1 MTALPKRPL
10 DRRRQEDRPA
20 GAPFRRMPGVR
31 GGERVKQSKYGKK
44 RNGYLLTGGI
54 LSCLVTALIVCG
66 FFRTPYST
74 TAMNAKEKM
83 QPPSWQHLFGTDNFG
98 RDVFSRVMEGAGTS
112 FLIAVMVVVIGC
124 TAGVLIGSLCGYF
137 GGMADLILM
146 RICDTITAFPAIL
159 LALVIISIAGS
170 GVTNII
176 LALGILFIPSFARVV
191 RTQYAGI
198 RDLNYIK
205 AARLEGIG
213 TMRILYAHI
222 LPNTLPILVPAMTIG
237 FNNAVLAEASMSFLG
252 IGIQPPKASL
262 GSMLKDSQNY
272 LTSAPWYALG
282 TGFMIVLL
290 ILAFSLLS
298 EGIQQSAKDA

>member
-1 MTALPKRPL
+1 MK
-10 DRRRQEDRPA
+10 
-20 GAPFRRMPGVR
+20 
-31 GGERVKQSKYGKK
+31 KSKYGKK
-44 RNGYLLTGGI
+44 RNGYLMTGGI
-54 LSCLVTALIVCG
+54 LSALVTALIVCG
-66 FFRTPYST
+66 FFWTPYST

-124 TAGVLIGSLCGYF
+124 TAGVLIGSWCGYF
-137 GGMADLILM
+137 GGTADLILM

-159 LALVIISIAGS
+159 LALVIISITGS

-213 TMRILYAHI
+213 TLRILYAHI
-222 LPNTLPILVPAMTIG
+222 LPNTLPILIPAMTIG
-237 FNNAVLAEASMSFLG
+237 FNNAVLAEAGMSFLG

-282 TGFMIVLL
+282 TGFMIVVL

-298 EGIQQSAKDA
+298 EGIQQSAKD

>member
-1 MTALPKRPL
+1 MKNTKNAKR
-10 DRRRQEDRPA
+10 
-20 GAPFRRMPGVR
+20 
-31 GGERVKQSKYGKK
+31 K
-44 RNGYLLTGGI
+44 NGYLITGGI
-54 LSCLVTALIVCG
+54 LSALLTALIVCG
-66 FFRTPYST
+66 YFWTPYST

-98 RDVFSRVMEGAGTS
+98 RDVFSRVMQGAGTS
-112 FLIAVMVVVIGC
+112 FLIAIMVVLIGC
-124 TAGVLIGSLCGYF
+124 TCGIIIGSLCGYF
-137 GGMADLILM
+137 GGTADLILM

-159 LALVIISIAGS
+159 LALVIISIVGS
-170 GVTNII
+170 GVYNIV

-205 AARLEGIG
+205 AARLEGVG
-213 TMRILYAHI
+213 TARILYAHI

-252 IGIQPPKASL
+252 IGIQPPRASL

-282 TGFMIVLL
+282 AGFAIAVL

-298 EGIQQSAKDA
+298 EGIQQSVKD

>member
-1 MTALPKRPL
+1 MKNR
-10 DRRRQEDRPA
+10 
-20 GAPFRRMPGVR
+20 
-31 GGERVKQSKYGKK
+31 
-44 RNGYLLTGGI
+44 YLLTGGI
-54 LSCLVTALIVCG
+54 LSTLVTSVIVTG
-66 FFRTPYST
+66 YFWTPYST

-83 QPPSWQHLFGTDNFG
+83 QPPSLSHWFGTDNFG
-98 RDVFSRVMEGAGTS
+98 RDVFSRVMQGAGCS
-112 FLIAVMVVVIGC
+112 FLIAVLVVLIGC
-124 TAGVLIGSLCGYF
+124 FAGVVIGSLCGYF
-137 GGMADLILM
+137 GGTADLILM

-170 GVTNII
+170 SVSNIV

-205 AARLEGIG
+205 AARLEGVSVP
-213 TMRILYAHI
+213 RILYAHI
-222 LPNTLPILVPAMTIG
+222 LPNTLPVLVPAMTIG

-252 IGIQPPKASL
+252 IGIQPPMASL

-282 TGFMIVLL
+282 AGFSIVLL
-290 ILAFSLLS
+290 ILSFSLLS
-298 EGIQQSAKDA
+298 EGIQVSRNE

>member
-1 MTALPKRPL
+1 MKN
-10 DRRRQEDRPA
+10 
-20 GAPFRRMPGVR
+20 G
-31 GGERVKQSKYGKK
+31 KKK
-44 RNGYLLTGGI
+44 RNWYLITGGT
-54 LSCLVTALIVCG
+54 LSCLLTALIVLS
-66 FFRTPYST
+66 FFWTPYST

-98 RDVFSRVMEGAGTS
+98 RDVFSRVMQGAGTS
-112 FLIAVMVVVIGC
+112 FLIAVLVVAIGC
-124 TAGVLIGSLCGYF
+124 SAGVLIGSLCGYF
-137 GGMADLILM
+137 GGTADLILM

-159 LALVIISIAGS
+159 LALVVISITGS
-170 GVTNII
+170 GVFNII

-191 RTQYAGI
+191 RTRYAGI

-205 AARLEGIG
+205 AARLEGVG
-213 TMRILYAHI
+213 TPRILYAHI
-222 LPNTLPILVPAMTIG
+222 LPNTLAILFPAMTIG

-282 TGFMIVLL
+282 SGFMIVLL

-298 EGIQQSAKDA
+298 EGIQQSAKE

>member
-1 MTALPKRPL
+1 MKKSKSAKR
-10 DRRRQEDRPA
+10 
-20 GAPFRRMPGVR
+20 M
-31 GGERVKQSKYGKK
+31 
-44 RNGYLLTGGI
+44 NGYLITGGI
-54 LSCLVTALIVCG
+54 LSSLLTAMIVCG
-66 FFRTPYST
+66 FFWTPYST

-83 QPPSWQHLFGTDNFG
+83 QPPSWQHLLGTDNFG
-98 RDVFSRVMEGAGTS
+98 RDVFSRVMQGAGTS
-112 FLIAVMVVVIGC
+112 FLIAASVVAIGC
-124 TAGVLIGSLCGYF
+124 VSGILIGSLCGYF

-170 GVTNII
+170 GVYNIV

-205 AARLEGIG
+205 AARLAGVR
-213 TMRILYAHI
+213 TPRILYAHI
-222 LPNTLPILVPAMTIG
+222 LPNTLPILVPAMAIG

-282 TGFMIVLL
+282 AGFAIVLL

-298 EGIQQSAKDA
+298 EGIQQSVED